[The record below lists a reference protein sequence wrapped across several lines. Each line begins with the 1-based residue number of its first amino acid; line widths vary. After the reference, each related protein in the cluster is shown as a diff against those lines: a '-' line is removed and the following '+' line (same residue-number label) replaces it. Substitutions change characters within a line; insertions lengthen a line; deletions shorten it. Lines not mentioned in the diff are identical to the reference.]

1 MKGTPERAAEL
12 DISAAAQAANALTT
26 ATAREDESAD
36 APTKFVNIRMRQSDY
51 NRLKGLYGS
60 KGLSVSAGL
69 KMSAFYIAD
78 LVDQGT
84 FALTPGGIVDRR
96 GR

>member
-1 MKGTPERAAEL
+1 MKGTPVRAEDL
-12 DISAAAQAANALTT
+12 DISAAAEAANALTAT
-26 ATAREDESAD
+26 TARDGGPAD
-36 APTKFVNIRMRQSDY
+36 DPTKFVNIRMRQSDY

-60 KGLSVSAGL
+60 KGLSVSAGM

-78 LVDQGT
+78 LVEQGA